1 MPQFYHNTH
10 NYIGYRKYTIAVD
23 APNKTDLFNLLLNS
37 NNYLNISYGSAIVHP
52 KDKMIKK
59 IGREVSSSRLKETE
73 FKLNSVLVDK
83 GRTYFRLIRFEK
95 DRDIE
100 LLFSTVP
107 HSENVH
113 FEGGT
118 IHDMLEMQHKRSTKT
133 F

>member
-10 NYIGYRKYTIAVD
+10 NYIGFRKYTIAVD
-23 APNKTDLFNLLLNS
+23 APNKTVLFDMLLNGHIDLMI
-37 NNYLNISYGSAIVHP
+37 NYGAAIVHP
-52 KDKMIKK
+52 KERMIKK

-73 FKLNSVLVDK
+73 FKLNSVWVDK
-83 GRTYFRLIRFEK
+83 GRTYFRLIRFEE

-118 IHDMLEMQHKRSTKT
+118 IHDMLEM
-133 F
+133 